1 MTQPD
6 PAPPT
11 PPTTAPADRP
21 AGAPAEA
28 PRPAVGLGG
37 AARDLY
43 RALWC
48 HAVGARTP
56 LLGAAGLLSAAQLM
70 RLAMPWLAA
79 QAINAL
85 QRGSLAGAGRWIA
98 LLVGVY
104 LASWLLHGPGRV
116 LERNVGVRVRMRVAD
131 QLYARI
137 AAAPLA
143 WRDGRHSG
151 ELQHRVTQASRAL
164 SDFAQNQFGYLQSAF
179 QFVGPIVALALL
191 SRTSGAIAVT
201 GYVLIALIILR
212 FDRVLM
218 ALARAENDA
227 ERRYAAALLDFVGNA
242 GTVIGLRLQAASR
255 SLLGRRMDAVVAPL
269 RRAVMVGEGK
279 WFTVDLLGMGLTWV
293 LVVVYVLQ
301 SRQPGLPGQGILLGT
316 IFMIYQYAQ
325 QAASVVGA
333 MASNF
338 QGFARMHTDY
348 GSAEPVWQAPGEPDA
363 AVPAVQPDAPW
374 QTLELRGAT
383 WRYADD
389 ARGGGL
395 QGIDLVLRR
404 GARVAL
410 IGPSGGG
417 KSTLL
422 RALAGLYRPQ
432 QGALLCDGAEIDW
445 TALRRLA
452 TLIPQE
458 AEVFEAS
465 VEENLTFGVPADAQA
480 LRSAIHTGVFDEVLQ
495 RLPAGLA
502 SAVHERG
509 GNFSGGQR
517 QRLALARGVLAARG
531 SSLLLLDEPTSA
543 LDPLAEE
550 RVFDRMAA
558 AFPQA
563 CIVAS
568 VHRPSLLARF
578 DTLVVMEAGRVVDAG
593 PRDEVLA
600 RRRG

>member
-1 MTQPD
+1 M
-6 PAPPT
+6 
-11 PPTTAPADRP
+11 TAPEMSDSSESSGSTHTP
-21 AGAPAEA
+21 ARAPAI
-28 PRPAVGLGG
+28 GLGS

-43 RALWC
+43 RALWR
-48 HAVGARTP
+48 HAHGVRSQM
-56 LLGAAGLLSAAQLM
+56 LGAAGLLSAAQLL
-70 RLAMPWLAA
+70 RLTMPWLAA

-85 QRGSLAGAGRWIA
+85 QQGQMEVAGRWI
-98 LLVGVY
+98 VY
-104 LASWLLHGPGRV
+104 LIGIYLLSWLLHGPGRV
-116 LERNVGVRVRMRVAD
+116 LERNVGVRVRERLSD
-131 QLYARI
+131 LLYARI
-137 AAAPLA
+137 ASAPLA

-151 ELQHRVTQASRAL
+151 ELQHRVVQSSRAL

-179 QFVGPIVALALL
+179 NFVGPIVALALL
-191 SRTSGAIAVT
+191 SPTSGVIAVT
-201 GYVLIALIILR
+201 GYVVVALIILR
-212 FDRVLM
+212 FDRTLM
-218 ALARAENDA
+218 QLARAENDA

-255 SLLGRRMDAVVAPL
+255 KLLDHRMAAVMAPL
-269 RRAVMVGEGK
+269 RRAVVVNEGK
-279 WFTVDLLGMGLTWV
+279 WFAVDLLGMGLTWI

-301 SRQPGLPGQGILLGT
+301 ERQPGQAVLLGT
-316 IFMIYQYAQ
+316 VFMIYQYAQ
-325 QAASVVGA
+325 QAATVVGA

-338 QGFARMHTDY
+338 QSFARMHTDY
-348 GSAEPVWQAPGEPDA
+348 GSAEPIWATPGDPDA
-363 AVPAVQPDAPW
+363 AVPAVIPDAPW

-389 ARGGGL
+389 ARGGL
-395 QGIDLVLRR
+395 HGIDLQLRR

-432 QGALLCDGAEIDW
+432 HGE
-445 TALRRLA
+445 LRRDGMAEDWIELRALA

-465 VEENLTFGVPADAQA
+465 VEENLTFGEPADAAA
-480 LRSAIHTGVFDEVLQ
+480 LHAAVHTGVFDEVLQ
-495 RLPAGLA
+495 RMPDGLA
-502 SAVHERG
+502 SPLSERG
-509 GNFSGGQR
+509 ANLSGGQR
-517 QRLALARGVLAARG
+517 QRLALARGALAAQG

-543 LDPLAEE
+543 LDPQAEA
-550 RVFDRMAA
+550 RVFDRMFA
-558 AFPQA
+558 AFPSA

-578 DTLVVMEAGRVVDAG
+578 DTIVVVETGRVVDAG

-600 RRRG
+600 RRGG

>member
-1 MTQPD
+1 MTETPS
-6 PAPPT
+6 APS
-11 PPTTAPADRP
+11 AARS
-21 AGAPAEA
+21 
-28 PRPAVGLGG
+28 PAVGLGS

-43 RALWC
+43 RALWR
-48 HAVGARTP
+48 HADGTRGS
-56 LLGAAGLLSAAQLM
+56 LLGAAGLLSAAQLL
-70 RLAMPWLAA
+70 RLTMPWLAA

-85 QRGSLAGAGRWIA
+85 QQDDLATSGRWIA
-98 LLVGVY
+98 CLIGIYLL
-104 LASWLLHGPGRV
+104 SWCLHGPGRV
-116 LERNVGVRVRMRVAD
+116 LERNVGVRVRVRLTD

-179 QFVGPIVALALL
+179 NFVGPIVALALL

-201 GYVLIALIILR
+201 GYVVIAAIILR

-218 ALARAENDA
+218 QLARTENDA

-255 SLLGRRMDAVVAPL
+255 RLLGHRMEAVIAPL
-269 RRAVMVGEGK
+269 RRAVMVNEGK
-279 WFTVDLLGMGLTWV
+279 WFAVDLLGMGLTWV

-301 SRQPGLPGQGILLGT
+301 SRQPGQAVLLGT

-348 GSAEPVWQAPGEPDA
+348 GSAEPIWQSPADPDEV
-363 AVPAVQPDAPW
+363 VPAVVPGAPW

-389 ARGGGL
+389 ARGGL

-404 GARVAL
+404 GSRVAL

-422 RALAGLYRPQ
+422 KTLAGLYRPQ
-432 QGALLCDGAEIDW
+432 AGELLRDGVVVDW
-445 TALRRLA
+445 SELRTLA

-465 VEENLTFGVPADAQA
+465 VEENLTFGEPADAAA
-480 LRSAIHTGVFDEVLQ
+480 LASAVHTGVFDEVLE
-495 RLPAGLA
+495 RMPDGLA
-502 SAVHERG
+502 SPLNERG
-509 GNFSGGQR
+509 GNLSGGQR
-517 QRLALARGVLAARG
+517 QRLALARGALAAKG

-543 LDPLAEE
+543 LDPLAEG
-550 RVFDRMAA
+550 RVFDRMDA
-558 AFPQA
+558 AFPDA
-563 CIVAS
+563 CLLAS
-568 VHRPSLLARF
+568 VHRPGLLARF
-578 DTLVVMEAGRVVDAG
+578 DTVVVVEGGRVVDAG
-593 PRDEVLA
+593 ERDAVLA
-600 RRRG
+600 RRTP

>member
-1 MTQPD
+1 MTESVSIS
-6 PAPPT
+6 
-11 PPTTAPADRP
+11 RP
-21 AGAPAEA
+21 HAI
-28 PRPAVGLGG
+28 GLGS

-43 RALWC
+43 RALWR
-48 HAVGARTP
+48 HAIGVRAHM
-56 LLGAAGLLSAAQLM
+56 LGAAGLLSGAQLL
-70 RLAMPWLAA
+70 RLTMPWLAA

-85 QRGSLAGAGRWIA
+85 QQGSIATAGRWI
-98 LLVGVY
+98 LYLVGIY
-104 LASWLLHGPGRV
+104 LLSWLLHGPGRV
-116 LERNVGVRVRMRVAD
+116 LERNVGVRVRERLAD

-137 AAAPLA
+137 ASAPLA

-151 ELQHRVTQASRAL
+151 ELQHRVVQSSRAL

-179 QFVGPIVALALL
+179 NFVGPIVALALL

-218 ALARAENDA
+218 QLARAENDA

-255 SLLGRRMDAVVAPL
+255 KLLDRRMEAVIAPL

-279 WFTVDLLGMGLTWV
+279 WFTVDLLGMGLTWI

-301 SRQPGLPGQGILLGT
+301 TREPGQAVLLGT
-316 IFMIYQYAQ
+316 VFMIYQYAQ

-338 QGFARMHTDY
+338 QSFARMHTDY
-348 GSAEPVWQAPGEPDA
+348 GSAEPIWEAPSDPDG
-363 AVPAVQPDAPW
+363 AVPAVVPDAPW
-374 QTLELRGAT
+374 QTLELRGAG
-383 WRYADD
+383 WRYGDD
-389 ARGGGL
+389 ARGGLHGVDL
-395 QGIDLVLRR
+395 QLRR

-422 RALAGLYRPQ
+422 RTLAGLYHPQ
-432 QGALLCDGAEIDW
+432 QGELRRDGAVMDW
-445 TALRRLA
+445 AELRTLA

-465 VEENLTFGVPADAQA
+465 VEENLTFGEPADAAA
-480 LRSAIHTGVFDEVLQ
+480 LQSAVHAGVFDEVLQ
-495 RLPAGLA
+495 RLPDGLA
-502 SAVHERG
+502 SAINERG
-509 GNFSGGQR
+509 GNLSGGQR
-517 QRLALARGVLAARG
+517 QRLALARGALAAQG

-543 LDPLAEE
+543 LDPQAEG
-550 RVFDRMAA
+550 RVFDRMCA
-558 AFPQA
+558 AFPSA

-578 DTLVVMEAGRVVDAG
+578 DTVVVMEAGTVTDAG

-600 RRRG
+600 RHAH

>member
-1 MTQPD
+1 MTKPD
-6 PAPPT
+6 NAFSTT
-11 PPTTAPADRP
+11 PPAI
-21 AGAPAEA
+21 
-28 PRPAVGLGG
+28 GLAG

-43 RALWC
+43 RALWR
-48 HAVGARTP
+48 HAAGVRSQ
-56 LLGAAGLLSAAQLM
+56 LLGAAGLLSGAQLM
-70 RLAMPWLAA
+70 RLTMPWLAA

-85 QRGSLAGAGRWIA
+85 QQGDMAGSGKWIA
-98 LLVGVY
+98 GLIGIYLL
-104 LASWLLHGPGRV
+104 SWFLHGPGRV
-116 LERNVGVRVRMRVAD
+116 LERNVGVRVRERLAD
-131 QLYARI
+131 QLYGRI

-151 ELQHRVTQASRAL
+151 ELQHRVVQASRAL

-179 QFVGPIVALALL
+179 NFVGPIVALALL

-201 GYVLIALIILR
+201 GYVVIALIILR

-218 ALARAENDA
+218 QLARAENDA

-242 GTVIGLRLQAASR
+242 GTVIGMRLQAASR
-255 SLLGRRMDAVVAPL
+255 KLLGRRMDAVIAPL
-269 RRAVMVGEGK
+269 RRAVMVNEGK
-279 WFTVDLLGMGLTWV
+279 WFAVDLLGMGLTWI
-293 LVVVYVLQ
+293 LVVQYVLQ
-301 SRQPGLPGQGILLGT
+301 HRQPGQAVLLGT
-316 IFMIYQYAQ
+316 VFMIYQYAQ

-348 GSAEPVWQAPGEPDA
+348 GSAEPLWEAPGDPDA
-363 AVPAVQPDAPW
+363 AVPAVLPDAPW

-389 ARGGGL
+389 ARGGL
-395 QGIDLVLRR
+395 QGVDLLLRR

-422 RALAGLYRPQ
+422 RTLAGLYPPQ
-432 QGALLCDGAEIDW
+432 DGVLLRDGAAVEW
-445 TALRRLA
+445 SELRRLA

-465 VEENLTFGVPADAQA
+465 VEENLTFGEPADAAA
-480 LRSAIHTGVFDEVLQ
+480 LRSAVHAGVFDEVLQ
-495 RLPAGLA
+495 NMPDGLA
-502 SAVHERG
+502 SPLNERG
-509 GNFSGGQR
+509 GNLSGGQR
-517 QRLALARGVLAARG
+517 QRLALARGALAARG

-543 LDPLAEE
+543 LDPVSEG
-550 RVFDRMAA
+550 RVFDRLVA
-558 AFPQA
+558 AFPSA
-563 CIVAS
+563 CVVAS

-578 DTLVVMEAGRVVDAG
+578 DTVVVVEAGRVVDAG

-600 RRRG
+600 RR

>member
-1 MTQPD
+1 MTPSGTPD
-6 PAPPT
+6 PAHVPT
-11 PPTTAPADRP
+11 PSPAT
-21 AGAPAEA
+21 
-28 PRPAVGLGG
+28 GLGG

-43 RALWC
+43 RALWR
-48 HAVGARTP
+48 HARGARSQ
-56 LLGAAGLLSAAQLM
+56 LLGAAGLLSGAQLM
-70 RLAMPWLAA
+70 RLTMPWLAA

-85 QRGSLAGAGRWIA
+85 QRGDLAQAGRWIA
-98 LLVGVY
+98 GLIGIYLL
-104 LASWLLHGPGRV
+104 SWLLHGPGRV
-116 LERNVGVRVRMRVAD
+116 LERNVAVRVRERLSD
-131 QLYARI
+131 LLYARI

-164 SDFAQNQFGYLQSAF
+164 AEFAQSQFGYLQSAF
-179 QFVGPIVALALL
+179 GFVGPIVALVLL

-201 GYVLIALIILR
+201 GYVLIAVILLR

-218 ALARAENDA
+218 QLARAENDA

-255 SLLGRRMDAVVAPL
+255 RLLGRRMDAVISPL
-269 RRAVMVGEGK
+269 KRAVMVGEGK
-279 WFTVDLLGMGLTWV
+279 WFAVDLLGMGLTWI

-301 SRQPGLPGQGILLGT
+301 TRQPGQAVLLGT
-316 IFMIYQYAQ
+316 VFMIYQYAQ

-348 GSAEPVWQAPGEPDA
+348 GSAEPIWAAPGDPDA
-363 AVPAVQPDAPW
+363 AVPAVAPDAPW
-374 QTLELRGAT
+374 RTLALHGAT

-389 ARGGGL
+389 ARGGL
-395 QGIDLVLRR
+395 QGVDLVLRR

-410 IGPSGGG
+410 VGPSGGG

-422 RALAGLYRPQ
+422 RTLAGLYRPQ
-432 QGALLCDGAEIDW
+432 QGE
-445 TALRRLA
+445 LRRDGIAVDWAELRTLA

-465 VEENLTFGVPADAQA
+465 VEENLTFGEPADAQR
-480 LRSAIHTGVFDEVLQ
+480 LREAVRAGVFDEVLE

-502 SAVHERG
+502 SPLNERG
-509 GNFSGGQR
+509 GNLSGGQR
-517 QRLALARGVLAARG
+517 QRLALARGALAAHG

-543 LDPLAEE
+543 LDPLAEG
-550 RVFDRMAA
+550 RVFDRMDA
-558 AFPQA
+558 AFPSA

-578 DTLVVMEAGRVVDAG
+578 DTVVVVEAGRVVDAG
-593 PRDEVLA
+593 PRAEVLA
-600 RRRG
+600 RRGDAEGR

>member
-1 MTQPD
+1 MTETPS
-6 PAPPT
+6 AP
-11 PPTTAPADRP
+11 TATQAI
-21 AGAPAEA
+21 
-28 PRPAVGLGG
+28 GLGS

-43 RALWC
+43 RALWR
-48 HAVGARTP
+48 HADGARGQ

-70 RLAMPWLAA
+70 RLTMPWLAA

-85 QRGSLAGAGRWIA
+85 QQGDLATSGRWIA
-98 LLVGVY
+98 CLIGIYLL
-104 LASWLLHGPGRV
+104 SWCLHGPGRV
-116 LERNVGVRVRMRVAD
+116 LERNVGVRVRVRLTD

-179 QFVGPIVALALL
+179 NFVGPIVALALL

-201 GYVLIALIILR
+201 GYVVIAVIILR

-218 ALARAENDA
+218 LLARAENDA

-255 SLLGRRMDAVVAPL
+255 KLLGHRMDAVMAPL
-269 RRAVMVGEGK
+269 RRAVMVNEGK
-279 WFTVDLLGMGLTWV
+279 WFAVDLLGMGLTWI

-301 SRQPGLPGQGILLGT
+301 SRQPGQAVLLGT

-338 QGFARMHTDY
+338 QSFARMHTDY
-348 GSAEPVWQAPGEPDA
+348 SSSEPIWQAPAEPDET
-363 AVPAVQPDAPW
+363 VPAVVPDAPW

-389 ARGGGL
+389 ARGGL
-395 QGIDLVLRR
+395 QGVDLVLRR

-422 RALAGLYRPQ
+422 KTLAGLYRPQ
-432 QGALLCDGAEIDW
+432 SGELLRDGVPVDW
-445 TALRRLA
+445 SELRTLA

-465 VEENLTFGVPADAQA
+465 VEENLTFGEPADAA
-480 LRSAIHTGVFDEVLQ
+480 DLKSAVHTGVFDEVLE
-495 RLPAGLA
+495 RMPDGLG
-502 SAVHERG
+502 SLLNERG
-509 GNFSGGQR
+509 GNLSGGQR
-517 QRLALARGVLAARG
+517 QRLALSRGALAAKG

-543 LDPLAEE
+543 LDPLAEG
-550 RVFDRMAA
+550 RVFDRMDA
-558 AFPQA
+558 AFPDA
-563 CIVAS
+563 CILAS
-568 VHRPSLLARF
+568 VHRPGLLARF
-578 DTLVVMEAGRVVDAG
+578 DTVVVVEAGRVVDAG
-593 PRDEVLA
+593 EREAVLA
-600 RRRG
+600 RRQ